1 MDAPLATP
9 FIDSFIDYLISL
21 PQKDI
26 DNSLSASFPVRLC
39 REKKKKGIGIIKNR
53 PSLCFLVSTVSLP
66 HYKK

>member
-1 MDAPLATP
+1 MDASLATP

-39 REKKKKGIGIIKNR
+39 REKKKKGDWYN
-53 PSLCFLVSTVSLP
+53 
-66 HYKK
+66 